1 MRPLYSELNRK
12 LAVKLTCQT
21 LADLIRQDADLVHS
35 VMEACRQE
43 AARLQQPD
51 PSRLQDLRAQYER
64 LSRPSLQQV
73 YSDTLERCKLDR
85 QGRPPRADQF
95 QVLVTAWRVLRGQR
109 R

>member
-1 MRPLYSELNRK
+1 LLPTPAGPCYYGE
-12 LAVKLTCQT
+12 
-21 LADLIRQDADLVHS
+21 
-35 VMEACRQE
+35 QE
-43 AARLQQPD
+43 AKIMPNRPD
-51 PSRLQDLRAQYER
+51 PTPDVPLSPEELAQLRQQYER